1 VSIDC
6 DSVQIYFGF
15 QNIEFHGQLELYFF
29 ITGFNKS
36 EFQVS
41 TQMLQTL
48 PDYVE
53 QDLKRR
59 QPLK

>member
-1 VSIDC
+1 MTQYISTLAFKILNFMANLNC
-6 DSVQIYFGF
+6 
-15 QNIEFHGQLELYFF
+15 NFF

>member
-1 VSIDC
+1 MTQYISSLAFKILN
-6 DSVQIYFGF
+6 FMA
-15 QNIEFHGQLELYFF
+15 NL
-29 ITGFNKS
+29 NKS
-36 EFQVS
+36 DFQVS